1 MRPKQITVPVLT
13 EDPNG
18 ICVDQT
24 TSGAGDLTLNGA
36 LVSAV
41 TGVATAAAAQIVSIE
56 GTGTNAGVT
65 FTVAGTDA
73 DGKTISDAI
82 TGPNNAT
89 VTSALYFATVTG
101 VAVDGAVD
109 GNIEIG
115 WLAADGMATK
125 TIPVDYMDDSIGLAF
140 NLTAGTMTAS
150 AQYSSD
156 DPFDH
161 TRATTFQ
168 QEAYWVEV
176 TNMSGVTAD
185 AATSVLF
192 PIRAVRFIQSTGST
206 TGENTFTLLQGRNC

>member
-13 EDPNG
+13 NDLNG
-18 ICVDQT
+18 ICLDQT
-24 TSGAGDLTLNGA
+24 TSGADDLTLNGA

-56 GTGTNAGVT
+56 GTGNSAGVT
-65 FTVAGTDA
+65 FTITGTNA
-73 DGKTISDAI
+73 DGHTQTEGIA
-82 TGPNNAT
+82 GPNSST
-89 VTSALYFATVTG
+89 VISTYHFITVTG
-101 VAVDGAVD
+101 IAASGAVD
-109 GNIEIG
+109 GNVEIG
-115 WLAADGMATK
+115 WMATDGMSTK
-125 TIPVDYMDDSIGLAF
+125 TIPVDYKDDSIGLAF

-161 TRATTFQ
+161 SRSTTFQ

-176 TNMSGVTAD
+176 TNLSGVTAD

-192 PIRAVRFIQSTGST
+192 PIRAVRFIQSVGST